1 MSINIVRATKE
12 IMQRNMD
19 KLLKIDVSVIGE
31 KWTAS
36 NFLLDLPGKWE
47 YSTLAFSG
55 EELIGFAI
63 FSYKDPVGHLHRL
76 AVDDS
81 FRRHGIASLLVEASI
96 NFMRLHNI
104 QTITGKIHKTNTV
117 SRSFCK
123 STGFIETGESGENI
137 LIQIEIAT
145 IPL

>member
-1 MSINIVRATKE
+1 MSIHIVRATKE
-12 IMQRNMD
+12 LLQDNMD

-47 YSTLAFSG
+47 YSILAFSG
-55 EELIGFAI
+55 DELIGFTI
-63 FSYKDPVGHLHRL
+63 YSYKDPVVHWHRL

-81 FRRHGIASLLVEASI
+81 FRRLGIASLMVKAAVNLI
-96 NFMRLHNI
+96 RLNNI
-104 QTITGKIHKTNTV
+104 QTITGKIYKTNAV

-123 STGFIETGESGENI
+123 SVGFSEVGESGDNI
-137 LIQIEIAT
+137 LIQADIAA
-145 IPL
+145 LSL